1 MEPILPWPRPI
12 LSLLEACWRGVIG
25 IDRWRHQRR
34 ERSGEWPLKLPV
46 PVVSIG
52 NIAVGGT
59 GKTPI
64 TEALAR
70 HWLQR
75 GGRPGIVSRG
85 YRGGP
90 EGNDEFAMLRRALPE
105 VPHQQHRCRHAAGTR
120 LLEEHPDTDLI
131 LVDDGFQHRRL
142 HRDVDLVLL
151 DALEPLAGGHCLPL
165 GRLREPWRQL
175 ARADHLILTGA
186 QRCVD
191 VQLSQ
196 SVGFL
201 RQWFPGIP
209 RSLAS
214 TRLADVRVLC
224 GEDRTT
230 PDPAIPVLG
239 FCGIGTPDSFR
250 DSLVEGGWNLCAW
263 RSLADHHRYSTR
275 DLERLSRA
283 AISAGAQA
291 LVCTAKDAPKIERLL
306 ASGYNCQLPILVQE
320 MQISLDVGPI
330 LAGIDAS
337 TASGT
342 RETSAPSC

>member
-1 MEPILPWPRPI
+1 M
-12 LSLLEACWRGVIG
+12 VG

-34 ERSGEWPLKLPV
+34 ERSGDWPLKLPV

-59 GKTPI
+59 GKTPV

-70 HWLQR
+70 HWLER

-90 EGNDEFAMLRRALPE
+90 DGNDEFAMLRRSLPE
-105 VPHQQHRCRHAAGTR
+105 VPHHQHRCRHVAGTR

-142 HRDVDLVLL
+142 HRDLDLVLL
-151 DALEPLAGGHCLPL
+151 DARHPLAGGHCLPL

-175 ARADHLILTGA
+175 ARADHLILTRA
-186 QRCVD
+186 QRCD
-191 VQLSQ
+191 AAQLSR
-196 SVGFL
+196 SMGFL

-214 TRLADVRVLC
+214 TRLAQVRTL
-224 GEDRTT
+224 GGATA

-239 FCGIGTPDSFR
+239 FCGIGVPDSFR
-250 DSLVEGGWNLCAW
+250 HSLIEGGWKLRAW
-263 RSLADHHRYSTR
+263 RSLADHHRYSIR
-275 DLERLSRA
+275 DLERLNRE
-283 AISAGAQA
+283 AIAAGAQA

-306 ASGYNCQLPILVQE
+306 ASGYTSQLPILVQE
-320 MQISLDVGPI
+320 MRISLDVGPI

-342 RETSAPSC
+342 RETGAPSC